1 MNCRTCAYPLWNL
14 PARTCPECGAPFIPS
29 QFDFVKNSVRFM
41 CPHCAQPYYGT
52 GDRGHLVPREFDCVS
67 CRARVSMD
75 EMVLLPTEGVAEDR
89 TKPDRLPW
97 AERTSRGFVR
107 AWLST
112 IWMTLTRPT
121 SLMRAA
127 RDTPT
132 GSAWSFAIF
141 TLIAVALVGALPVMA
156 FAIFAPGAGF
166 FGFAFFAAGSLF
178 LAAGAILVMAVWGLL
193 AHAALRIT
201 GPTRGTIGRT
211 YAALGF
217 ASGVSVVAAVP
228 CVGFHIAIL
237 VLPIWWSVV
246 AILMLA
252 ESQQVAA
259 WRAAIA
265 GLIAPI
271 LFYAALAALFLGAW
285 SAVSTSMTAARTAAA
300 TIQPVGMVQS
310 ATTAVVRHA
319 APNNGQGPTH
329 AAELLAAGSLTSAN
343 LIATNVTGSKGSDV
357 PIARKSLEDFF
368 LMGPDERAAE
378 AQAAVTSMPDGVIA
392 HRLGD
397 LVFTHHGIDM
407 SNPDP
412 RLWIVIFSPNPNP
425 VSARPLPGNI
435 IGTSFPVGTAD
446 GRVTHVFLP
455 QYARVLAEQ
464 NEVRAELG
472 LAPLPDPLTVTHE
485 KPAVAPRPGP
495 P

>member
-14 PARTCPECGAPFIPS
+14 PARTCPECGAPFLPS

-41 CPHCAQPYYGT
+41 CPHCGQAYYGT
-52 GDRGHLVPREFDCVS
+52 GDRGHLVPPEFDCVS

-75 EMVLLPTEGVAEDR
+75 EMVLLPTEGVGEDR
-89 TKPDRLPW
+89 TRPDRLPW
-97 AERTSRGFVR
+97 AERTSRGFLR

-132 GSAWSFAIF
+132 GAAWSFAIF
-141 TLIAVALVGALPVMA
+141 TLSAVVLAGTIPFIA
-156 FAIFAPGAGF
+156 FAMLAPGPGF
-166 FGFAFFAAGSLF
+166 FGFAFVAGTF
-178 LAAGAILVMAVWGLL
+178 LLLAGGAIVALAVWGLL

-211 YAALGF
+211 YVALGF
-217 ASGVSVVAAVP
+217 ASGATVIAAIP
-228 CVGFHIAIL
+228 CLGFYIAMLI
-237 VLPIWWSVV
+237 VPIWWGIV

-252 ESQQVAA
+252 ESQRVAI

-265 GLIAPI
+265 GLIAPV
-271 LFYAALAALFLGAW
+271 LFYAALAALSLGAV
-285 SAVSTSMTAARTAAA
+285 SAATTAMTAARTAAA
-300 TIQPVGMVQS
+300 TVQPVGMVQS
-310 ATTAVVRHA
+310 ATTAVVRYASAH
-319 APNNGQGPTH
+319 NGRGPTH
-329 AAELLAAGSLTSAN
+329 AAELLAAGSLTRAN
-343 LIATNVTGSKGSDV
+343 LIATSVTGSKGSDV
-357 PIARKSLEDFF
+357 PIARKSLDDFF

-412 RLWIVIFSPNPNP
+412 RLWIVIFSPNPGAAGP
-425 VSARPLPGNI
+425 IRGDV

-446 GRVTHVFLP
+446 GRVTAVFLP
-455 QYARVLAEQ
+455 QYARDLAEQ
-464 NEVRAELG
+464 NDVRAELG

-485 KPAVAPRPGP
+485 KPAVAPQPGP